1 MMRSGRKSR
10 TAGTVDEMVAA
21 ICAYEKYCRPSGA
34 SEREAAGLG
43 VIVTLDGD
51 VERTREALP
60 RVFTKGM
67 SCGATSFFSKRAL
80 FL

>member
-51 VERTREALP
+51 VEREALP

>member
-51 VERTREALP
+51 VESARGLAARFYQGNELWCN
-60 RVFTKGM
+60 F
-67 SCGATSFFSKRAL
+67 FFSKRAL